1 MRRVVVTGMGGATAL
16 GGAWAEIEAAM
27 RAGKTGTRF
36 IHEWEHL
43 TDLSCRVAAPV
54 DCIDHEKFYPRQKIR
69 SMGRVA
75 VLGVHAAEEA
85 LKDAGLLGDPMLGN
99 GRAGVACGSSW
110 GSTAPSLDFAVF
122 LTTGR
127 ANKLN
132 ATSYIRMMSHTAA
145 VNISVAHGLT
155 GRVITTSSACTS
167 GSQGIGYAFE
177 TIRENRADLMVAG
190 GAEELCP
197 TMAAVFDRLY
207 ASSTIANEHPAAG
220 CRPFDKSR
228 DGLVIGEGAAMLILE
243 EREHAL
249 ARGAKIYAEVV
260 GFATN
265 ADGAH
270 ISAPAQG
277 TQERVMREALDVA
290 RLGPRDV
297 GFISGHGTATVVGD
311 EVESRATEAVFGS
324 KIPFH
329 TLKGHYGHSLGACGA
344 IEAWLGI
351 EMMRGGWIAPIAN
364 FVEADPRCA
373 DLDYVG
379 AGGRAVD
386 AEFFASNN
394 FAFGGINTSLVFAR
408 A

>member
-1 MRRVVVTGMGGATAL
+1 MRRVVVTGMGGCTAL
-16 GGAWAEIEAAM
+16 GGTWAEIEAAM

-36 IHEWEHL
+36 IHEWDEL
-43 TDLSCRVAAPV
+43 TDMSCRVAAPV
-54 DCIDHEKFYPRQKIR
+54 DYIDHEKFYPRQKIR

-85 LKDAGLLGDPMLGN
+85 LKDAGLFGDPMLGN
-99 GRAGVACGSSW
+99 GRVGVACGSSW

-132 ATSYIRMMSHTAA
+132 ATSYIRMMSHTSA
-145 VNISVAHGLT
+145 VNISVSLGLT

-177 TIRENRADLMVAG
+177 NIRENRADVMVAG

-197 TMAAVFDRLY
+197 TMSAVFDRLY
-207 ASSTIANEHPAAG
+207 ASSSNANENPQKG
-220 CRPFDKSR
+220 CRPFDKDR

-249 ARGAKIYAEVV
+249 ARGAKIYAEIV

-270 ISAPAQG
+270 ISAPAQA

-297 GFISGHGTATVVGD
+297 SFISGHGTATVAGD
-311 EVESRATEAVFGS
+311 AVESHATDAVFGGR
-324 KIPFH
+324 IPFH
-329 TLKGHYGHSLGACGA
+329 TLKGHYGHSLGACGG

-351 EMMRGGWIAPIAN
+351 EMMRTGWLAPIAN
-364 FVEADPRCA
+364 FVERDPKCA
-373 DLDYVG
+373 DLDYVHG
-379 AGGRAVD
+379 DGRSID
-386 AEFFASNN
+386 AQFFVSNN
-394 FAFGGINTSLVFAR
+394 FAFGGINTSLIIAR
-408 A
+408 V